1 VNRPDSAELAG
12 KAVSFPTAH
21 MQNFVECI
29 RSGQEPNCPFE
40 LGYRV
45 SIACRMALESFHQGR
60 TVRWDSRTETI
71 V

>member
-1 VNRPDSAELAG
+1 VNRPDGVEIAG
-12 KAVSFPTAH
+12 KVVSFPTAH
-21 MQNFVECI
+21 MQNFVESI
-29 RSGQEPNCPFE
+29 RSAKEPNCLFE

-60 TVRWDSRTETI
+60 TVRWDPRTETI